1 VTLSSV
7 PGTALL
13 ALGSPERGRVLG
25 AELAGAGYGP
35 VLHAAPADVGEAAVR
50 AGPGDLAVVECG
62 TPSGGCSPAVAALRT
77 AGWRH
82 IVVIGADARPS
93 SVVGAL
99 TTGAGAFLVAGDAE
113 PPVRPASAEAR
124 PPGTGGRGP
133 RAVVDAAGRE
143 QILSLREIQ
152 VVELAAE
159 GLGNV
164 EIGREMGLSALTVKS
179 HLARMTR
186 RLGARDR
193 AHLVLLALRSGVL
206 P

>member
-1 VTLSSV
+1 VTLPA
-7 PGTALL
+7 PGVALL
-13 ALGSPERGRVLG
+13 ALGSPERCRALG
-25 AELAGAGYGP
+25 AELVGAGYGP
-35 VLHAAPADVGEAAVR
+35 VLHAAPADVGEAAAR
-50 AGPGDLAVVECG
+50 TGPGDLAVVECG
-62 TPSGGCSPAVAALRT
+62 PPAGGPGCSPAVAALRT

-82 IVVIGADARPS
+82 IVVIGADSRPS
-93 SVVGAL
+93 AVVGAL
-99 TTGAGAFLVAGDAE
+99 TTGAGAYLVATVPE
-113 PPVRPASAEAR
+113 PVGPAAT
-124 PPGTGGRGP
+124 GTGTPGSGGRRP
-133 RAVVDAAGRE
+133 RTVVDVAGRE
-143 QILSLREIQ
+143 QVLSLREIE

-206 P
+206 S

>member
-1 VTLSSV
+1 MTSSASGV
-7 PGTALL
+7 ALL
-13 ALGSPERGRVLG
+13 ALGSPERGRALG
-25 AELAGAGYGP
+25 VELAGAGYGP
-35 VLHAAPADVGEAAVR
+35 VLHAAPADLATAAVR

-62 TPSGGCSPAVAALRT
+62 QPAAGAGCSPAVAALRT

-82 IVVIGADARPS
+82 IVVIGSDARPS

-99 TTGAGAFLVAGDAE
+99 TTGAGAFLVSADPE
-113 PPVRPASAEAR
+113 PAARPAAA
-124 PPGTGGRGP
+124 GTAAAGP
-133 RAVVDAAGRE
+133 RRPWTVVDAAGRE
-143 QILSLREIQ
+143 QLLTLREIQ

-193 AHLVLLALRSGVL
+193 AHLVLLALRAGVL
-206 P
+206 S